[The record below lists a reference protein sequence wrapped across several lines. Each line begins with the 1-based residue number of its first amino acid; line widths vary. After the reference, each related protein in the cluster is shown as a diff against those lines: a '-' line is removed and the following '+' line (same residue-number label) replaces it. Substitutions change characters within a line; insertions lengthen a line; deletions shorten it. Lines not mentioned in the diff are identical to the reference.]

1 MLRKGPVSAR
11 PARRPDSRRT
21 DSRRTATVAVDP
33 ALDSELRALFPAA
46 AFFDLDNTV
55 LRGAAMFHLARGL
68 YERKF
73 FTRADIA
80 RAAWWQAYFR
90 IAGVEDPDHMLKSRS
105 KALAFIANRKAR
117 ELSELS
123 EIIVDEKMMDKLWP
137 GTLRMAQQHLDAGD
151 EVWLVTA
158 APIEVARVIAERLH
172 FTGALA
178 SLPEQIDGAYT
189 GMLVGD
195 LLHGPA
201 KATAVAD
208 LAVERGLD
216 LERCAA
222 YSDSHNDVTMLSL
235 VGNPCAVNP
244 DARLRAYAQA
254 HGWRIRDYRR
264 GRRAAR
270 AVGVAIGI
278 AVAMMAGA
286 AAVSLAR
293 RRWRH

>member
-1 MLRKGPVSAR
+1 MLRKGPGSVRST
-11 PARRPDSRRT
+11 RRPVPSRA
-21 DSRRTATVAVDP
+21 STATVDP

-73 FTRADIA
+73 FTRTDIA

-90 IAGVEDPDHMLKSRS
+90 IAGVEDPDHMLESRS
-105 KALAFIANRKAR
+105 KALAFIADRKAR
-117 ELSELS
+117 ELSELA

-137 GTLRMAQQHLDAGD
+137 GTLTMAQQHLDSGD

-178 SLPEQIDGAYT
+178 SLPEQVDGAYT
-189 GMLVGD
+189 GLLVGD

-201 KATAVAD
+201 KAKAVSE
-208 LAVERGLD
+208 LAAERGLD

-222 YSDSHNDVTMLSL
+222 YSDSHNDVPMLSL

-244 DARLRAYAQA
+244 DGRLRAYAQA
-254 HGWRIRDYRR
+254 HGWRVRDYRR

-270 AVGVAIGI
+270 AV
-278 AVAMMAGA
+278 AVAGGITGAIMAGA
-286 AAVSLAR
+286 AATSLAR
-293 RRWRH
+293 RHWQR

>member
-1 MLRKGPVSAR
+1 MLRKGPDSSR
-11 PARRPDSRRT
+11 STRRPDSPQ
-21 DSRRTATVAVDP
+21 VAADTVDP
-33 ALDSELRALFPAA
+33 ALDTELRALFPAA

-73 FTRADIA
+73 FTRTDIA

-90 IAGVEDPDHMLKSRS
+90 IAGVEDPDHMLESRS
-105 KALAFIANRKAR
+105 KALAFIADRKAH
-117 ELSELS
+117 ELSRLAEL
-123 EIIVDEKMMDKLWP
+123 IVDEKMMAKLWP
-137 GTLRMAQQHLDAGD
+137 GTLRMAQQHLDSGD

-178 SLPEQIDGAYT
+178 TLPEQVDGAYT
-189 GMLVGD
+189 GLLVGE

-201 KATAVAD
+201 KARAVAD
-208 LAVERGLD
+208 LAAERGLD

-244 DARLRAYAQA
+244 DARLRSYAQA
-254 HGWRIRDYRR
+254 HGWRVRDYRR

-270 AVGVAIGI
+270 AV
-278 AVAMMAGA
+278 AVAGGLAGA
-286 AAVSLAR
+286 VTACAAATSLAR
-293 RRWRH
+293 RHWRG